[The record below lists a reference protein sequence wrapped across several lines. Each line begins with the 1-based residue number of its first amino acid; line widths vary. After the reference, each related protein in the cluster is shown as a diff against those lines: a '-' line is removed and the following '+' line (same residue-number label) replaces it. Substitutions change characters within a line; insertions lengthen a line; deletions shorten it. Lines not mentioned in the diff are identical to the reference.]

1 MQIILLESI
10 ERVGKAGEIVVVKDG
25 YANNYLIPRKL
36 AIVANK
42 NNKLQLQGKLD
53 VISKRNDQKIEEANA
68 LKLKLDKISLTM
80 RVEANDEGGLY
91 GTITQKQISDL
102 LKAEGHSIL
111 NENIVLTLKALG
123 LKIYAYTINSN
134 KQLEKAKNLN
144 LNGIFTDDP
153 ILFNNE

>member
-10 ERVGKAGEIVVVKDG
+10 DRVGKAGEIVAVKDG

-42 NNKLQLQGKLD
+42 NNKLQLQSKLD
-53 VISKRNDQKIEEANA
+53 VISKRNDQKIEEANI

-102 LKAEGHSIL
+102 LKAEGHNIL
-111 NENIVLTLKALG
+111 NENIATGEIKALG
-123 LKIYAYTINSN
+123 EFEITIKIYEDISSIL
-134 KQLEKAKNLN
+134 KVSVEKR
-144 LNGIFTDDP
+144 
-153 ILFNNE
+153 

>member
-10 ERVGKAGEIVVVKDG
+10 DRVGKAGEIVAVKDG

-42 NNKLQLQGKLD
+42 NNKLELQSKLD
-53 VISKRNDQKIEEANA
+53 VISERNEKKIKEANA
-68 LKLKLDKISLTM
+68 LKLELEKVSLTM

-111 NENIVLTLKALG
+111 NENIITGEIKALG
-123 LKIYAYTINSN
+123 EFEITIKIYEDVSSVLKVFI
-134 KQLEKAKNLN
+134 EKR
-144 LNGIFTDDP
+144 
-153 ILFNNE
+153 

>member
-10 ERVGKAGEIVVVKDG
+10 DRVGKAGEIVAVKDG
-25 YANNYLIPRKL
+25 YANNYLLPRKL

-42 NNKLQLQGKLD
+42 NNKLELQSKLD
-53 VISKRNDQKIEEANA
+53 VISKRNEQKIEEANA
-68 LKLKLDKISLTM
+68 LKLELDKISLTM

-111 NENIVLTLKALG
+111 NENIITGEIKALG
-123 LKIYAYTINSN
+123 EFEITIKIYEDVSSVLKVFI
-134 KQLEKAKNLN
+134 EKR
-144 LNGIFTDDP
+144 
-153 ILFNNE
+153 

>member
-10 ERVGKAGEIVVVKDG
+10 DRVGKAGEIVAVKDG

-42 NNKLQLQGKLD
+42 NNKLELQSKLD
-53 VISKRNDQKIEEANA
+53 VISKRNEQKIEEANA
-68 LKLKLDKISLTM
+68 LKLELDKISLTM

-102 LKAEGHSIL
+102 LKAEGHSVL
-111 NENIVLTLKALG
+111 NENIITGEIKALG
-123 LKIYAYTINSN
+123 EFEIMIKIYEDISSII
-134 KQLEKAKNLN
+134 KVIIEKR
-144 LNGIFTDDP
+144 
-153 ILFNNE
+153 

>member
-10 ERVGKAGEIVVVKDG
+10 DRVGKAGEIVAVKDG

-42 NNKLQLQGKLD
+42 NNKLELQSKLD
-53 VISKRNDQKIEEANA
+53 VISERNKQKIEEANA
-68 LKLKLDKISLTM
+68 LKLELDKISLTM

-111 NENIVLTLKALG
+111 NENITTGEIKVLGEFEITVKIYEDISSTLKV
-123 LKIYAYTINSN
+123 SV
-134 KQLEKAKNLN
+134 EKR
-144 LNGIFTDDP
+144 
-153 ILFNNE
+153 

>member
-10 ERVGKAGEIVVVKDG
+10 DRVGKAGEVVAVKDG

-42 NNKLQLQGKLD
+42 NNKLELQSKLD
-53 VISKRNDQKIEEANA
+53 VISKRNEQKIEEANA
-68 LKLKLDKISLTM
+68 LKLELDKISLTM

-102 LKAEGHSIL
+102 LKAEGHSVL
-111 NENIVLTLKALG
+111 NENIITGEIKALG
-123 LKIYAYTINSN
+123 EFEIMIKIYEDISSII
-134 KQLEKAKNLN
+134 KVVIEKR
-144 LNGIFTDDP
+144 
-153 ILFNNE
+153 

>member
-10 ERVGKAGEIVVVKDG
+10 DRVGKAGEIVAVKDG

-42 NNKLQLQGKLD
+42 KNKLELQSKLD
-53 VISKRNDQKIEEANA
+53 VISERNKQKIEEANA
-68 LKLKLDKISLTM
+68 LKLELDKISLTM

-111 NENIVLTLKALG
+111 NENIITGEIKVLGEFEITI
-123 LKIYAYTINSN
+123 KIYEDISSIL
-134 KQLEKAKNLN
+134 KMSIEKK
-144 LNGIFTDDP
+144 
-153 ILFNNE
+153 

>member
-10 ERVGKAGEIVVVKDG
+10 DRVGKAGEIVAVKDG

-42 NNKLQLQGKLD
+42 NNKLELQSKLD
-53 VISKRNDQKIEEANA
+53 VISERNEQKIEEANA
-68 LKLKLDKISLTM
+68 LKLELDKISLTM

-91 GTITQKQISDL
+91 GAITQKQISDL

-111 NENIVLTLKALG
+111 NENIITGEIKSLG
-123 LKIYAYTINSN
+123 EFEITIKIYEDISSIL
-134 KQLEKAKNLN
+134 KVFIEKR
-144 LNGIFTDDP
+144 
-153 ILFNNE
+153 

>member
-10 ERVGKAGEIVVVKDG
+10 DRVGKAGEVVAVKDG

-42 NNKLQLQGKLD
+42 NNKLELQSKLD
-53 VISKRNDQKIEEANA
+53 VISKRNEQKIEEANA
-68 LKLKLDKISLTM
+68 LKLELDKISLTM

-102 LKAEGHSIL
+102 LKAEGHSVL
-111 NENIVLTLKALG
+111 NENIITGEIKALG
-123 LKIYAYTINSN
+123 EFEIMIKIYEDISSII
-134 KQLEKAKNLN
+134 KVIIEKR
-144 LNGIFTDDP
+144 
-153 ILFNNE
+153 

>member
-10 ERVGKAGEIVVVKDG
+10 DRVGKAGEIVAVKDG

-42 NNKLQLQGKLD
+42 NNKLELQSKLD
-53 VISKRNDQKIEEANA
+53 VISERNKQKIEEANA
-68 LKLKLDKISLTM
+68 LKLELDKISLTM

-91 GTITQKQISDL
+91 GAITQKQISDL

-111 NENIVLTLKALG
+111 NENIITGEIKVLGEFEITI
-123 LKIYAYTINSN
+123 KIYEDISSIL
-134 KQLEKAKNLN
+134 KVSVEKR
-144 LNGIFTDDP
+144 
-153 ILFNNE
+153 